1 MLQIIPNSDTQFT
14 AVRAIAFEVWPKTY
28 GNILN
33 AAQIEYMLD
42 KMYSITSLQEQANQK
57 KHHFIL
63 VREGNETV
71 GFASYE
77 HHAGALEKTKIHK
90 IYVLSSQQG
99 KGTGKALVNYI
110 VNEAKAKGDKSLFLN
125 VNKYNSAIHFYQ
137 KIGFVIAKEE
147 VIDIGNGFVMDDY
160 VMEKGIKSKRL
171 F

>member
-1 MLQIIPNSDTQFT
+1 MFTIVPNTDNQFT

-28 GNILN
+28 GSILTP
-33 AAQIEYMLD
+33 AQIEYMLD
-42 KMYSITSLQEQANQK
+42 KMYSVTSLQEQANQK

-160 VMEKGIKSKRL
+160 VMEKGIKS
-171 F
+171 